1 MILRM
6 RWLAILCGVALLA
19 FGASRFASSRARFAL
34 RPAENTVVATL
45 PFEYFRKHILVAMRI
60 DNSALRACMVDNG
73 FNADVITESVARA
86 MGLPVHAMG
95 GRTPNAEGFG
105 KGSGPETFVVEK
117 TVTLGI
123 KDFPILTGQTYV
135 LDLAGFEDGM
145 GVHFDC
151 VLGLPLFVQYVVEI
165 DYTKRLL
172 TLYDPGSFKYSGG
185 GHAVPMRVA
194 VPPTIEAVVLTPD
207 ERRVTATVALDLGSD
222 AIFDF
227 QPSFQ
232 TKHRILQAGQ
242 DEVPADVIGLA
253 GIFHMSIVRL
263 PSVELAG
270 YKLEKPLVAFMHTAP
285 GPSLSAND
293 GYVGNAL
300 LRRFTVTFDYSRQ
313 RVIFEPNSSFGDPFK
328 GNMTGV
334 KVDPESDPGRGF
346 KVVYIEERSVGAKAG
361 VQEGDTIVEINGVPC
376 STLLF
381 ESFREMLT
389 AEGTPFV
396 IKVERGGQ
404 KLEISFRTPRLP

>member
-1 MILRM
+1 LEAAGLR
-6 RWLAILCGVALLA
+6 RRTP
-19 FGASRFASSRARFAL
+19 ASRCSRAKIFQLRRFRL
-34 RPAENTVVATL
+34 NISG
-45 PFEYFRKHILVAMRI
+45 KHILVAMRI
-60 DNSALRACMVDNG
+60 DDSSPRACMVDNG
-73 FNADVITESVARA
+73 FNADVITESAARA
-86 MGLPVHAMG
+86 VGLPVHAMG
-95 GRTPNAEGFG
+95 GKTPNAEGFG
-105 KGSGPETFVVEK
+105 KGSGPETFVVDK

-172 TLYDPGSFKYSGG
+172 TLYDPRSFEYGG
-185 GHAVPMRVA
+185 RGHAVAMQVA
-194 VPPTIEAVVLTPD
+194 VPPTIEAGVLTPD
-207 ERRVTATVALDLGSD
+207 GRTVKATLALDLGSD

-232 TKHRILQAGQ
+232 SEHRIMQAGQ

-263 PSVELAG
+263 PSVDFAG
-270 YKLEKPLVAFMHTAP
+270 YKLEKPLVAFMHTPP
-285 GPSLSAND
+285 GPSLTAND
-293 GYVGNAL
+293 GFVGNAL
-300 LRRFTVTFDYSRQ
+300 LRRFTVTFDYSRE
-313 RVIFEPNSSFGDPFK
+313 RVIIEPNSSFGDPFK

-334 KVDPESDPGRGF
+334 KVDPESDPRRGF
-346 KVVYIEERSVGAKAG
+346 EVVYVEGRSVGAKAG
-361 VQEGDTIVEINGVPC
+361 VQEGDRIVEVNGVLC

-396 IKVERGGQ
+396 FEVERGGQ
-404 KLEISFRTPRLP
+404 KLEIGFRTPRLP

>member
-1 MILRM
+1 
-6 RWLAILCGVALLA
+6 
-19 FGASRFASSRARFAL
+19 
-34 RPAENTVVATL
+34 
-45 PFEYFRKHILVAMRI
+45 
-60 DNSALRACMVDNG
+60 
-73 FNADVITESVARA
+73 
-86 MGLPVHAMG
+86 
-95 GRTPNAEGFG
+95 
-105 KGSGPETFVVEK
+105 
-117 TVTLGI
+117 
-123 KDFPILTGQTYV
+123 
-135 LDLAGFEDGM
+135 M

-185 GHAVPMRVA
+185 GHAVPIRVA

-232 TKHRILQAGQ
+232 SKHRILQAGQ

-346 KVVYIEERSVGAKAG
+346 EVVYVEERSVGAKAG
-361 VQEGDTIVEINGVPC
+361 VQEGDRIVEINSVPC